1 MKIYFVGISGK
12 GMGALAEMV
21 LSMGD
26 HVAGSDLAP
35 DDSIKPLITAG
46 AEIHIGPQDGQF
58 LFQSHQKEPIDWL
71 VYTSAIKPDHPELV
85 LAEKLGI
92 KISKRDE
99 LISHIIE
106 QKDLKMVAIAG
117 THGKTT
123 TTAMIV
129 WACLNLGLPISYLV
143 GSTMPF
149 APAGKYTIG
158 SEFFIYEADEY
169 DRNFLAFHP
178 WLAVLTAVSY
188 DHPDIYPT
196 HEDYESAFRQFE
208 SQSLTVTSELD
219 SDPHLN
225 LAGEVRRNDATLAMH
240 AVMKIA
246 ESLNRRLDY
255 KDLRELMNTYPG
267 ATRRFEKLADG
278 IYTDYAHHPEEVAAT
293 VEIALEEVERER
305 KQGVVALYE
314 PLTNTR
320 QSEVFSGYKEAFMGV
335 EKLIWLPTF
344 HAREDTSKREI
355 LPEEFVAS
363 LLNRDVAE
371 TGELTDELFDRIM
384 QYKNSGY
391 LILMMSG
398 GVADAWLRE
407 KLKSVIK

>member
-1 MKIYFVGISGK
+1 
-12 GMGALAEMV
+12 MGALAEMI
-21 LSMGD
+21 LTAGD
-26 HVAGSDLAP
+26 RVAGSDLAP
-35 DDSIKPLITAG
+35 DDSIKPLIEAG

-58 LFQSHQKEPIDWL
+58 LLSSHQKEPIDWL
-71 VYTSAIKPDHPELV
+71 IYTSAVKPNHPELV

-99 LISHIIE
+99 LISYLIE
-106 QKDLKMVAIAG
+106 KKDLKMVAIAG

-129 WACLNLGLPISYLV
+129 WACLNLGFPISYLV

-149 APAGKYTIG
+149 APSGKYTIG
-158 SEFFIYEADEY
+158 SEFLVYEADEY

-178 WLAVLTAVSY
+178 WLSVLTAVSY

-196 HEDYESAFRQFE
+196 HEDYEAAFRQFE
-208 SQSLTVTSELD
+208 SQSLTVISDLD

-278 IYTDYAHHPEEVAAT
+278 FYTDYAHHPEEVAAT

-320 QSEVFSGYKEAFMGV
+320 QAEVFSGYKEAFMGV
-335 EKLIWLPTF
+335 TKLIWLPTF
-344 HAREDTSKREI
+344 HAREDTTKREI

-363 LLNRDVAE
+363 LMNRDVAE
-371 TGELTDELFDRIM
+371 TGELTDELFDRLIK
-384 QYKNSGY
+384 YKNSGY

-398 GVADAWLRE
+398 GIADAWLRE